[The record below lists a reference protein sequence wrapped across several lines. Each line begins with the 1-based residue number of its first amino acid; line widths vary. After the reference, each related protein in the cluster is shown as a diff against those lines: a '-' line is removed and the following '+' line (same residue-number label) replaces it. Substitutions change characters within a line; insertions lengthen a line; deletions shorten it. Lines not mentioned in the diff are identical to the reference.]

1 MNKDPSHET
10 RFKPGVSGN
19 PSGRSSEELIA
30 MNEAAKISANLRLAA
45 LSCLQEKVDAG
56 EDLLEYLDSNILN
69 LFKQSEDRAHG
80 TPKQYVDSTSSD
92 GSMTPTKIIR
102 ELVTPKETKDG
113 PRFTHPNSS
122 GV

>member
-1 MNKDPSHET
+1 MAKGNPNPPHET

-45 LSCLQEKVDAG
+45 LSCLQGKVDAG
-56 EDLLEYLDSNILN
+56 EDLLEYLDANILN

-80 TPKQYVDSTSSD
+80 TAKQSVDLESPQGT
-92 GSMTPTKIIR
+92 MTPTKIVR
-102 ELVTPKETKDG
+102 ELVHPKKTKET
-113 PRFTHPNSS
+113 P
-122 GV
+122 

>member
-45 LSCLQEKVDAG
+45 LSCLQGKVDAG
-56 EDLLEYLDSNILN
+56 EDLLEYLDANILN

-102 ELVTPKETKDG
+102 ELVTPKEHKE
-113 PRFTHPNSS
+113 
-122 GV
+122 

>member
-102 ELVTPKETKDG
+102 ELVTPKETKE
-113 PRFTHPNSS
+113 PKT
-122 GV
+122 

>member
-45 LSCLQEKVDAG
+45 LSCLQGKVDAG
-56 EDLLEYLDSNILN
+56 EDLLEYLDANILN

-102 ELVTPKETKDG
+102 ELVTPKETKE
-113 PRFTHPNSS
+113 PKT
-122 GV
+122 

>member
-1 MNKDPSHET
+1 MAKGNPNPPHET

-45 LSCLQEKVDAG
+45 LSCLQGKVDAG
-56 EDLLEYLDSNILN
+56 EDLLEYLDANILN

-80 TPKQYVDSTSSD
+80 TAQQHVDNTSSD
-92 GSMTPTKIIR
+92 GSMVQLFASINERGKTVNDK
-102 ELVTPKETKDG
+102 G
-113 PRFTHPNSS
+113 
-122 GV
+122 

>member
-1 MNKDPSHET
+1 MAKGNPNPSHET

-30 MNEAAKISANLRLAA
+30 MNEAAKIAANLRLAA
-45 LSCLQEKVDAG
+45 LSCLQVKVDAG
-56 EDLLEYLDSNILN
+56 EDLLEYLDANILS

-80 TPKQYVDSTSSD
+80 TPKQSVDNTSSD

-102 ELVTPKETKDG
+102 ELVTPKEHKK
-113 PRFTHPNSS
+113 
-122 GV
+122 

>member
-19 PSGRSSEELIA
+19 PSGRSTEELIA

-45 LSCLQEKVDAG
+45 LSCLQGKVDAG
-56 EDLLEYLDSNILN
+56 EDLLEYLDANILN

-102 ELVTPKETKDG
+102 ELVMPKETKE
-113 PRFTHPNSS
+113 
-122 GV
+122 

>member
-30 MNEAAKISANLRLAA
+30 MNEAAKISANLRLTA
-45 LSCLQEKVDAG
+45 LSCLQGKVDAG

-80 TPKQYVDSTSSD
+80 TAQQHVDNTSKD
-92 GSMTPTKIIR
+92 GSMTPTRIVHEI
-102 ELVTPKETKDG
+102 VTPKEQKE
-113 PRFTHPNSS
+113 
-122 GV
+122 

>member
-1 MNKDPSHET
+1 MNKNPSHET

-30 MNEAAKISANLRLAA
+30 MNEAAKISANLRLTA
-45 LSCLQEKVDAG
+45 LSCLQGKVDSG
-56 EDLLEYLDSNILN
+56 EDLLEYLDANILN

-92 GSMTPTKIIR
+92 GSMSPTKIIR
-102 ELVTPKETKDG
+102 ELVTPKVVKEPKA
-113 PRFTHPNSS
+113 
-122 GV
+122 

>member
-19 PSGRSSEELIA
+19 PSGRSTEELIA

-45 LSCLQEKVDAG
+45 LSCLQGKVDAG
-56 EDLLEYLDSNILN
+56 EDLLEYLDANILN

-102 ELVTPKETKDG
+102 ELVHPKEHKE
-113 PRFTHPNSS
+113 
-122 GV
+122 

>member
-19 PSGRSSEELIA
+19 PSGRSTEELIA

-45 LSCLQEKVDAG
+45 LSCLQGKVDAG
-56 EDLLEYLDSNILN
+56 EDLLEYLDANILN

-102 ELVTPKETKDG
+102 ELVAPKEHKET
-113 PRFTHPNSS
+113 P
-122 GV
+122 